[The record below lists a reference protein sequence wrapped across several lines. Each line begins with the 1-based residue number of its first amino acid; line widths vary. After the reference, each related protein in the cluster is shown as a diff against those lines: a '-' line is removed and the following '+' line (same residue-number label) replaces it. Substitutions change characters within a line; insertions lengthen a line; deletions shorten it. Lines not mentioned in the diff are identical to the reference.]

1 MISAVVIARDE
12 QKNIA
17 KCLKSIS
24 WCDEILLIDDYSKDK
39 TVDIARKLK
48 ARVYKRRLNK
58 DFSKQRNYGLK
69 KANGEWVLFVD
80 ADEFVSKDLA
90 REIVKEIEKLKVA
103 DGYFIK
109 RVGLFEESLLR
120 LGKKGSGFWSRSV
133 HETWKINGKLGKLN
147 SPLFHSYPVSLREY
161 IKKINFYTNL
171 HAECNIKEGKKAT
184 FLKIILYSTLKF
196 FENFFLKKGF
206 KKGEKGFV
214 YSMFASFHS
223 FLSWVKIW
231 TY

>member
-1 MISAVVIARDE
+1 MISAVVIAKDE

-39 TVDIARKLK
+39 TVDIARKLNAK
-48 ARVYKRRLNK
+48 VYKRKLNK

-80 ADEFVSKDLA
+80 ADEFVSKGLA
-90 REIVKEIEKLKVA
+90 REIVNEIKKLKVS

-120 LGKKGSGFWSRSV
+120 LGKKSSGFWSRSV

-147 SPLFHSYPVSLREY
+147 SPLFHSSLASLQEY
-161 IKKINFYTNL
+161 IKKINFYTTL
-171 HAECNIKEGKKAT
+171 HAECNIKEGKKAN
-184 FLKIILYSTLKF
+184 FLKIFLYPSLKF

-206 KKGEKGFV
+206 KKGAKGFV
-214 YSMFASFHS
+214 YSMLASFHS
-223 FLSWVKIW
+223 FLAWIKIW